1 MGRLIA
7 PNGATVNVSDE
18 KAERLLGEGYKAP
31 GSSTTADSNEA
42 PSLTKLDKAGLQ
54 AEAEKRGL
62 PTTGTKPEL
71 LAAIQEADAK
81 ASEASTGNEPAA
93 TGADGSTPNE

>member
-1 MGRLIA
+1 VTYLQTQHGVR
-7 PNGATVNVSDE
+7 VSVADD
-18 KAERLLGEGYKAP
+18 KVDRLLAS
-31 GSSTTADSNEA
+31 GSYVRESDAGSDEA

-71 LAAIQEADAK
+71 LAAIQESDAK
-81 ASEASTGNEPAA
+81 AAAGDNPGGESEAS
-93 TGADGSTPNE
+93 GAVGSTPNE

>member
-1 MGRLIA
+1 MAYLQTLHGIR
-7 PNGATVNVSDE
+7 VSVADD
-18 KAERLLGEGYKAP
+18 KVDRLLAS
-31 GSSTTADSNEA
+31 GSYRRESGAGSDEA

-71 LAAIQEADAK
+71 LTAIQEADAK
-81 ASEASTGNEPAA
+81 AAGGGTGSEPAA
-93 TGADGSTPNE
+93 SGADGSTPNE

>member
-1 MGRLIA
+1 MAYLKTLHGIR
-7 PNGATVNVSDE
+7 VSVADD
-18 KAERLLGEGYKAP
+18 KVDRLLAS
-31 GSSTTADSNEA
+31 GSYRRESGSGSEEA

-81 ASEASTGNEPAA
+81 AADDGTGGEPKAPST
-93 TGADGSTPNE
+93 DGSTPNE

>member
-1 MGRLIA
+1 MAYLKTLSGIR
-7 PNGATVNVSDE
+7 VSVADD
-18 KAERLLGEGYKAP
+18 KVDRLLASGSYVREGGA
-31 GSSTTADSNEA
+31 GSDEA

-71 LAAIQEADAK
+71 FAAIQEADAK
-81 ASEASTGNEPAA
+81 AAGSEPQVS
-93 TGADGSTPNE
+93 GADGSTPNE